1 MGTYLKN
8 ILKNSSTRILVIIF
22 FSLVALTGFFL
33 VYGYY
38 SQLKL
43 YEEAE
48 LNRLSGVAKSLAVQI
63 NGDSH
68 QRLYKEFTDKDAI
81 TKKGDATSYDQ
92 IHRLL
97 AKAKEDNDLKTDIYT
112 LVYSEER
119 AYFDFV
125 VTSADTPYFRHTWLK
140 FKPDH
145 VKRYE
150 VGGLILPYEDE
161 HGTWLS
167 AFEPITDS
175 DGRTVGIVQ
184 ADQKFHK
191 FITEARKAIAKNSLI
206 SLVVFVLIAVLLL
219 RSIRTILLKEEELNN
234 EILHQKL
241 LIEAKNKDIMDSIHY
256 AKKIQD
262 AILPSISKIQTVFPD
277 SFVLFI
283 PRDIVSGDF
292 YWFAEKEEHAILAAV
307 DCTGHG
313 VPGAF
318 MSMIGNT
325 ILNDIVIHQDINQP
339 SEILNQLDARINK
352 VLEQD
357 GADSKN
363 RDGMD
368 LALCCFHKDKSKIEY
383 SGAFRPLIHV
393 RDQELMEVKADK
405 FPIGGGDD
413 YGTEVFSNQ
422 VINTQPGDVFYMFSD
437 GYPDQ
442 FGGEKGK
449 KFMNKRFKDHIITNH
464 SLPMKEQSAMF
475 MDMFEKWKGEHEQVD
490 DVCVI
495 GVRV

>member
-33 VYGYY
+33 VYGYF

-63 NGDSH
+63 NGDTH
-68 QRLYKEFTDKDAI
+68 ARLYKEFQQKDGI
-81 TKKGDATSYDQ
+81 TKAGDSPQYDQ
-92 IHRLL
+92 IHKLL
-97 AKAKEDNDLKTDIYT
+97 AKAEEDNALGTAIYT
-112 LVYSEER
+112 LVYDEENE
-119 AYFDFV
+119 YFNFV
-125 VTSADTPYFRHTWLK
+125 VTSRVTPYYRHSWLE
-140 FKPDH
+140 FKPEH
-145 VKRYE
+145 VKKYE
-150 VGGLILPYEDE
+150 TGGLILPYEDE
-161 HGTWLS
+161 NGTWLS
-167 AFEPITDS
+167 AFEPILDS
-175 DGRTVGIVQ
+175 DGRVVAIVQ
-184 ADQKFHK
+184 ADEKFGK
-191 FITEARKAIAKNSLI
+191 FISEARYAIAKNSII
-206 SLVVFVLIAVLLL
+206 SLVVFLLIAVLLL

-262 AILPSISKIQTVFPD
+262 AILPSISKIQSVFPD

-292 YWFAEKEEHAILAAV
+292 YWFAEKDNHAILAAV

-325 ILNDIVIHQDINQP
+325 ILNDIVIHQDINKP
-339 SEILNQLDARINK
+339 SEILDQLDSRINK
-352 VLEQD
+352 VLEQE
-357 GADSKN
+357 GSDSKN

-393 RDQELMEVKADK
+393 RDNELIEVKADK

-413 YGTEVFSNQ
+413 YGSEVFSNQ
-422 VINTQPGDVFYMFSD
+422 EINTQPGDVFYMFSD

-449 KFMNKRFKDHIITNH
+449 KFMNKRFKNQIIDNH
-464 SLPMKEQSAMF
+464 TLPMQDQAKMF
-475 MDMFEKWKGEHEQVD
+475 MDLFDAWKGEHEQVD